1 MTPNENDIFG
11 VMKLPAGYTLKKTL
25 DDGQGATTATILAQ
39 SDQLKNHVI
48 LRKYSKNNPSNQQ
61 QVEMK
66 LQQKLD
72 QQGGALKDQSNV
84 LRLNHQVYSN
94 SSDDSW
100 CVYEGI
106 GKGDTLSNCLYRI
119 EEVDGG
125 NNGV

>member
-1 MTPNENDIFG
+1 MTPNENDISG
-11 VMKLPAGYTLKKTL
+11 VMKLPAGYTLLQTL
-25 DDGQGATTATILAQ
+25 DNGQRATTATILAQ
-39 SDQLKNHVI
+39 SNQLKNHVI

-61 QVEMK
+61 QVEMN

-72 QQGGALKDQSNV
+72 QQGGALNDQSNV
-84 LRLNHQVYSN
+84 LRLTHQLSSN
-94 SSDDSW
+94 TGDDSW